1 MGLFNAIHDFVAL
14 FIWWKWYDS
23 ASSKISIKRKLK
35 FPSHLGAKTKLYTE
49 DELVTTLI
57 KMQLVLAEQYVADRF
72 KASLPMVSLYYL
84 QSSFQGFFLTNCN
97 IMSDI
102 SHIILNIFIYEE
114 KCMSY
119 R

>member
-14 FIWWKWYDS
+14 FIWLKWYDS

-35 FPSHLGAKTKLYTE
+35 FSSHLGAKTKLYTE

-72 KASLPMVSLYYL
+72 KASLPMVSCIL
-84 QSSFQGFFLTNCN
+84 FTEFF
-97 IMSDI
+97 SG
-102 SHIILNIFIYEE
+102 IFFN
-114 KCMSY
+114 KL
-119 R
+119 